1 MKGCENREKRLF
13 YKENWHFYFAKN
25 NKTLILG
32 GKFMEKPTIKKGKLT
47 EKKLVEL
54 YGSEAQKKSYKE
66 NGRFVSNYKKTLLT
80 KMSRYCT
87 IKDLGDRTYKIT
99 NVYDYPL
106 PANFNKMTK
115 SLYQYIVPLLLT
127 NLING
132 HDENN
137 KIDITVGKWAR
148 EINMVNKNYNLV
160 KYNKEDTSKETQCS
174 LDTIN
179 EFYDKADDMIEWYIT
194 NALDYLKSAGL
205 IIWREVYRVSEE
217 ISSGESVID
226 EHGNIHVDISIKS
239 HQASEDEMNYY
250 SHCVSIA
257 DKAARIENAGERYYS
272 KKSKLFGEVLKREL
286 YKKKIKCVF
295 KTYEAYYVNL
305 DKCNFVLDQFG
316 DFQTDNL
323 IGEFNEEFTKMLIE
337 NAGKRFDKNPNKY
350 ISYSEKDDYTLCFQ
364 NLCEITIDKNT
375 EYLGHRIREKTID
388 DDYSLKITPSKKG

>member
-13 YKENWHFYFAKN
+13 YKENWNFYFAKN

-226 EHGNIHVDISIKS
+226 EHGNIHVDISIES

>member
-226 EHGNIHVDISIKS
+226 EHGNIHVDISIES

-257 DKAARIENAGERYYS
+257 DKAAKIENAGERYYS

-286 YKKKIKCVF
+286 YKKKIKCIF

-388 DDYSLKITPSKKG
+388 DDYTLKITPSKKG

>member
-226 EHGNIHVDISIKS
+226 EHGNIHVDISIES

-257 DKAARIENAGERYYS
+257 DKAAKIENAGERYYS

-316 DFQTDNL
+316 NFQTDNL

-375 EYLGHRIREKTID
+375 EYLGHRIREKTIN
-388 DDYSLKITPSKKG
+388 DDYTLKITPSKKG

>member
-1 MKGCENREKRLF
+1 MK
-13 YKENWHFYFAKN
+13 YTYFTM
-25 NKTLILG
+25 KTVIFTIQKIIKHLILG
-32 GKFMEKPTIKKGKLT
+32 GEFMEKSAIKKGKLT

-106 PANFNKMTK
+106 PSNFNKMTK

-226 EHGNIHVDISIKS
+226 EHGNIHVDISIES

>member
-226 EHGNIHVDISIKS
+226 EHGNIHVDISIES

-375 EYLGHRIREKTID
+375 EYLGHKIREK
-388 DDYSLKITPSKKG
+388 

>member
-106 PANFNKMTK
+106 PSNFNKMTK

-226 EHGNIHVDISIKS
+226 EHGNIHVDISIES

-316 DFQTDNL
+316 NFQTDNL

>member
-1 MKGCENREKRLF
+1 
-13 YKENWHFYFAKN
+13 
-25 NKTLILG
+25 
-32 GKFMEKPTIKKGKLT
+32 MEKTAIKKGRIS

-54 YGSEAQKKSYKE
+54 YGSDAQKKSYKE

-80 KMSRYCT
+80 KLSRYCD
-87 IKDLGDRTYKIT
+87 IEDLGNRKYKII

-217 ISSGESVID
+217 ISSGETVID
-226 EHGNIHVDISIKS
+226 EHGNIHVDISIES

-257 DKAARIENAGERYYS
+257 DKAAKIENAGERYYS
-272 KKSKLFGEVLKREL
+272 KKAKLFGEVLKREL

-305 DKCNFVLDQFG
+305 DKCNFVLAQFG
-316 DFQTDNL
+316 KFQADNL
-323 IGEFNEEFTKMLIE
+323 IGEFNKEFTNMLIE
-337 NAGKRFDKNPNKY
+337 NAGKRFDKHPHKY
-350 ISYSEKDDYTLCFQ
+350 ITYSEKDDYTLCFQ

-375 EYLGHRIREKTID
+375 EYLGNRIKEKTID
-388 DDYSLKITPSKKG
+388 DDYTLKITPSKKGK

>member
-1 MKGCENREKRLF
+1 MKGCENREKRLL

-226 EHGNIHVDISIKS
+226 EHGNIHVDISIES

-257 DKAARIENAGERYYS
+257 DNAARIENAGERYYS

-388 DDYSLKITPSKKG
+388 DDYTLKITPSKKG

>member
-1 MKGCENREKRLF
+1 MKNA
-13 YKENWHFYFAKN
+13 YFTRKTGIFTLQKN

-226 EHGNIHVDISIKS
+226 EHGNIHVDISIES

-388 DDYSLKITPSKKG
+388 DDYTLKITSSKKG

>member
-1 MKGCENREKRLF
+1 M
-13 YKENWHFYFAKN
+13 
-25 NKTLILG
+25 NKLN
-32 GKFMEKPTIKKGKLT
+32 IKKGKIT
-47 EKKLVEL
+47 EKKLVDL
-54 YGSEAQKKSYKE
+54 YGSDAQKKSYKE
-66 NGRFVSNYKKTLLT
+66 YGRFIGNYKKTLLT
-80 KMSRYCT
+80 KMSRYCN
-87 IKDLGDRTYKIT
+87 IEDLGGRTYRIKK
-99 NVYDYPL
+99 VYDYPL
-106 PANFNKMTK
+106 PSNFNKMTK

-160 KYNKEDTSKETQCS
+160 KYNREDTSKETQCS

-205 IIWREVYRVSEE
+205 VIWREVYRVNEE
-217 ISSGESVID
+217 ISSGKNIID
-226 EHGNIHVDISIKS
+226 ENGNIHVDISIDS

-257 DKAARIENAGERYYS
+257 DKAAKIENAGERYYS
-272 KKSKLFGEVLKREL
+272 KKSKLFGEVLKKEL

-295 KTYEAYYVNL
+295 KTYEAYYVDL
-305 DKCNFVLDQFG
+305 DKCNFILKQFG
-316 DFQTDNL
+316 KFKMNNL
-323 IGEFNEEFTKMLIE
+323 ISEFNKEFTDLLVG
-337 NAGKRFDKNPNKY
+337 NAEKRFDKNPDKY
-350 ISYSEKDDYTLCFQ
+350 FSYAEKDDYSLCFQ

-375 EYLGHRIREKTID
+375 EYLGNRIREKTIN
-388 DDYSLKITPSKKG
+388 DDYTLKITSSRKGK